1 MQGPLISIIMPAYNC
16 EKTIAASLLS
26 VVNQI
31 YSNWE
36 LIIIDDGSTEDLS
49 KEIELFKDPRIQ
61 VVRPS
66 RNGGVANALNLGL
79 DLAVGRYIARMDAD
93 DYMEE
98 WRLGE
103 QLRFLL
109 LEGLD
114 FCGTAA
120 EKFGDEWGLI
130 SNCRYGSEI
139 INTLLVGNPFVHPTV
154 MFDRA
159 RLGANLRYDGLF
171 RCEEDYELW
180 ARLATAENCG
190 NFRKVT
196 IQYRVRAGGNANHP
210 SKPKFNRLALD
221 RFAAR
226 MGLAEIAPVAALNE
240 YQMSGFVDEPN
251 YRALVDYAQ
260 RADAH
265 ALPRLGHLQGAL
277 LAHGGYVG
285 FIDWLDRHQCSIDA
299 ASSGKPNWSDHA

>member
-1 MQGPLISIIMPAYNC
+1 MYGPLISIIMPAYNC
-16 EKTIAASLLS
+16 EKTISAALFGI
-26 VVNQI
+26 VNQT
-31 YSNWE
+31 YSDWE
-36 LIIIDDGSTEDLS
+36 LIIVDDGSTEEIQ
-49 KEIELFKDPRIQ
+49 KEIGLFKDTRIR
-61 VVRPS
+61 VVRSS
-66 RNGGVANALNLGL
+66 RHRGVANALNIAL
-79 DLAVGRYIARMDAD
+79 DHARGRYIARMDAD

-109 LEGLD
+109 MEGVA

-120 EKFGDEWGLI
+120 DKFGDEAGVI
-130 SNCRYGSEI
+130 MNCRYGREVI
-139 INTLLVGNPFVHPTV
+139 DTLLVGNPFVHPTM

-190 NFRKVT
+190 NLRKVT
-196 IQYRVRAGGNANHP
+196 MKYRVRAGGNANHP
-210 SKPKFNRLALD
+210 TKPRFNRLALE

-226 MGLAEIAPVAALNE
+226 LGLAEIAPVAALNE
-240 YQMSGFVDEPN
+240 YQMSGFVDEPS
-251 YRALVDYAQ
+251 YRALVDYA
-260 RADAH
+260 RLADAH

-299 ASSGKPNWSDHA
+299 ASSGGADRVDHA